1 MTGIA
6 VVTGL
11 SSAEFIWTNFSTSG
25 GNWLVAVNG
34 ADPVKNYNGTVW
46 SNPSITNV
54 TSSTLNYVFQFKSRL
69 FFLKKDTSQVW
80 FLPTDSVAG
89 AAASLAVAPE
99 LTLGGTLVAGA
110 AFTYDGG
117 FGPDDYCVFISSEG
131 EVVIYTGTDPANA
144 TDWNLKGVFRIGR
157 PIGNRCIVK
166 IGGDIAVLTQDGVI
180 SLSNA
185 FALDRS
191 AEQKAAFTSN
201 IRRAFTDQYTLSG
214 TVTGWQLLTWPA
226 GHLALVNVPVAA
238 GTTFYQ
244 YIMNVLT
251 GAWTRY
257 TNINSLCWA
266 IAGDDLYF
274 GTADGFVMIFGNAGS
289 DNGADIQAVSVGAFS
304 EMRQQGVIK
313 HIKAAMV
320 FARAAGNYQLGVN
333 MASDF
338 RLTDTAA
345 ASIGFNG
352 VSSGGALWGSA
363 LWGTATWSSTS
374 SVLANEAW
382 MGVSEEGYFIAPV
395 VLTQANEVSP
405 SNVEFIAMNVL
416 YETGSPLG

>member
-1 MTGIA
+1 MPGVA

-11 SSAEFIWTNFSTSG
+11 SSARFIWTNFATSG

-34 ADPVKNYNGTVW
+34 VNPVKNYNGTAW
-46 SNPSITNV
+46 SEPTITNV
-54 TSSTLNYVFQFKSRL
+54 SSSTLSYVFQFKSRL

-80 FLPTDSVAG
+80 YLPTDSIAG
-89 AAASLAVAPE
+89 AALSLAVAPE

-110 AFTYDGG
+110 SFTYDGG
-117 FGPDDYCVFISSEG
+117 FGPDDYCTFISSEG
-131 EVVIYTGTDPANA
+131 EVVIYTGTDPSNA
-144 TDWNLKGVFRIGR
+144 TDWGLKGVFRIGR
-157 PIGNRCIVK
+157 PIGNRCVVK

-180 SLSNA
+180 SLSNS

-191 AEQKAAFTSN
+191 AEQNAAFTSN
-201 IRRAFTDQYTLSG
+201 IRKAFTDQYALSG
-214 TVTGWQLLTWPA
+214 TVDGWQVLTWPA
-226 GHLALVNVPVAA
+226 GHLALINVPITA

-244 YIMNVLT
+244 YIMNVLN

-257 TNINSLCWA
+257 KSINSLCWT

-274 GTADGFVMIFGNAGS
+274 GTGDGFIMLFGNVGS
-289 DNGADIQAVSVGAFS
+289 DNGADIQAISIGAFS
-304 EMRQQGVIK
+304 EMQQKGVIK
-313 HIKAAMV
+313 HVKAAMV
-320 FARAAGNYQLGVN
+320 FSRAAGSYQLGVN

-338 RLTDTAA
+338 RLTDTAV
-345 ASIGFNG
+345 ASIGFSG
-352 VSSGGALWGSA
+352 SGGSGSVWDSSLWDS
-363 LWGTATWSSTS
+363 ATWSSLS
-374 SVLANEAW
+374 AVLANEAW

-405 SNVEFIAMNVL
+405 SDVEFIAMNVL